1 MITFESIEWKNFLST
16 GNNPT
21 KILLNKSDT
30 TLIVGQNGTG
40 KSTLLDAL
48 SFGLF
53 GKPHR
58 NINKQQLINSINQ
71 KNCSVTIELKVDNVY
86 YKIIRTIKPNT
97 FEIYKNG
104 DIINQDSKARD
115 YQKILENNILKFN
128 YKSFHQ
134 IIVLG
139 SSSFVPFMQLPQW
152 QRREIIEDLLD
163 ISIFSTMR
171 EIVKE
176 NISKLKEQ
184 INANDYDFNLIKE
197 KISLKED
204 HINEIEKLNDEIIT
218 NKKAEQDEITDQ
230 IIKLQRQMGDQY
242 NSISSNI
249 VDIQENLDNLNIT
262 KNNIMQESSD
272 LKSQIKN
279 IVKGVKFY
287 ETNDHCP
294 TCEQDISDELK
305 TSHTIKAKELAKT
318 LQSQMTLIEE
328 KEIANNEKIAKVQTN
343 LSAFQETRS
352 QIKMNENL
360 IEKMNDQIAAIDK
373 QISEIENKDSDS
385 SKTKIELDNLIQTR
399 KNIEEVRYELL
410 DNRLY
415 FDAIYQL
422 LLDTGIKTKIIKQY
436 LPAINNFINNYL
448 QVMDFFISFNL
459 DETFD
464 EDIRSR
470 HRDTFKYESFSEGE
484 KARIDLSLLFTW
496 RQIAKMKNSIS
507 CNLLI
512 LDETFDSS
520 LDYDGIDNLT
530 KILSTLDKNTSTFV
544 ITHKADALEGKFR
557 SKIEFVKEKNFSKIA
572 A

>member
-1 MITFESIEWKNFLST
+1 
-16 GNNPT
+16 
-21 KILLNKSDT
+21 
-30 TLIVGQNGTG
+30 
-40 KSTLLDAL
+40 
-48 SFGLF
+48 
-53 GKPHR
+53 
-58 NINKQQLINSINQ
+58 
-71 KNCSVTIELKVDNVY
+71 
-86 YKIIRTIKPNT
+86 
-97 FEIYKNG
+97 
-104 DIINQDSKARD
+104 
-115 YQKILENNILKFN
+115 
-128 YKSFHQ
+128 
-134 IIVLG
+134 
-139 SSSFVPFMQLPQW
+139 
-152 QRREIIEDLLD
+152 
-163 ISIFSTMR
+163 
-171 EIVKE
+171 
-176 NISKLKEQ
+176 
-184 INANDYDFNLIKE
+184 
-197 KISLKED
+197 
-204 HINEIEKLNDEIIT
+204 
-218 NKKAEQDEITDQ
+218 
-230 IIKLQRQMGDQY
+230 
-242 NSISSNI
+242 
-249 VDIQENLDNLNIT
+249 
-262 KNNIMQESSD
+262 
-272 LKSQIKN
+272 
-279 IVKGVKFY
+279 
-287 ETNDHCP
+287 
-294 TCEQDISDELK
+294 
-305 TSHTIKAKELAKT
+305 
-318 LQSQMTLIEE
+318 MTLIEE

>member
-1 MITFESIEWKNFLST
+1 MIIFESIEWKNFLST

-58 NINKQQLINSINQ
+58 NINKKQLINSINQ
-71 KNCSVTIELKVDNVY
+71 KNCSVTIELKVDNVH

-184 INANDYDFNLIKE
+184 ISANDYDFNLIKE

-218 NKKAEQDEITDQ
+218 NKKAEQDEITNQ
-230 IIKLQRQMGDQY
+230 IVKLQKQMGEQY

-305 TSHTIKAKELAKT
+305 TSHTAKAKELAKT
-318 LQSQMTLIEE
+318 LQSQMSLIEE
-328 KEIANNEKIAKVQTN
+328 KEIANNEKISKVQTN
-343 LSAFQETRS
+343 LSTLQETRS

-360 IEKMNDQIAAIDK
+360 IEKMNDQIAVIDK
-373 QISEIENKDSDS
+373 QILEIENKDSDS

>member
-1 MITFESIEWKNFLST
+1 MITVESIEWKNFLSP

-48 SFGLF
+48 AFGLF

-197 KISLKED
+197 KISLKENK
-204 HINEIEKLNDEIIT
+204 INEIEKLNDEIIT
-218 NKKAEQDEITDQ
+218 NEIAEQDEITDQ

-249 VDIQENLDNLNIT
+249 VD
-262 KNNIMQESSD
+262 
-272 LKSQIKN
+272 
-279 IVKGVKFY
+279 
-287 ETNDHCP
+287 
-294 TCEQDISDELK
+294 
-305 TSHTIKAKELAKT
+305 
-318 LQSQMTLIEE
+318 
-328 KEIANNEKIAKVQTN
+328 
-343 LSAFQETRS
+343 
-352 QIKMNENL
+352 
-360 IEKMNDQIAAIDK
+360 
-373 QISEIENKDSDS
+373 
-385 SKTKIELDNLIQTR
+385 
-399 KNIEEVRYELL
+399 
-410 DNRLY
+410 
-415 FDAIYQL
+415 
-422 LLDTGIKTKIIKQY
+422 
-436 LPAINNFINNYL
+436 
-448 QVMDFFISFNL
+448 
-459 DETFD
+459 
-464 EDIRSR
+464 
-470 HRDTFKYESFSEGE
+470 
-484 KARIDLSLLFTW
+484 
-496 RQIAKMKNSIS
+496 
-507 CNLLI
+507 
-512 LDETFDSS
+512 
-520 LDYDGIDNLT
+520 
-530 KILSTLDKNTSTFV
+530 
-544 ITHKADALEGKFR
+544 
-557 SKIEFVKEKNFSKIA
+557 
-572 A
+572 